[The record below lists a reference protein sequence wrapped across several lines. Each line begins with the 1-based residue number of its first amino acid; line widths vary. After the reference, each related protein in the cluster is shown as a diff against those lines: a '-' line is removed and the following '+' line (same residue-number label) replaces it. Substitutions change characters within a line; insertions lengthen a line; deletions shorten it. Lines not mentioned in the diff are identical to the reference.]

1 MWLVGKLSML
11 SPVGEPGYRQ
21 WKDLRRLTENKMVI
35 CWQLSPWFLVIP
47 SHLLTVT
54 KHPFLCPNWRNYQ
67 MKQDSPWKKQIHFTD
82 MFGYSK
88 PQETAQIKCWLPGD
102 NPTETMMILGSF
114 PLNIMGLGLLKGKAW
129 VDSKGKG
136 WKFSSSFYKLLLH
149 YHCLRY
155 WM

>member
-1 MWLVGKLSML
+1 
-11 SPVGEPGYRQ
+11 
-21 WKDLRRLTENKMVI
+21 
-35 CWQLSPWFLVIP
+35 
-47 SHLLTVT
+47 
-54 KHPFLCPNWRNYQ
+54 
-67 MKQDSPWKKQIHFTD
+67 

-102 NPTETMMILGSF
+102 NPTETIMILGSF

-136 WKFSSSFYKLLLH
+136 WKFSSGFYKLLLH

-155 WM
+155 